1 MEGSV
6 TSKRVTLV
14 AVLSVLALISVVSSM
29 AVLKYVPG
37 FATYLGATKGADC
50 AAERARFGS
59 DWVTLPIDTELLD
72 GEVSLFQAETFTIS
86 VLCVEG
92 KLSEIQYQ
100 FSGIPI
106 P

>member
-1 MEGSV
+1 M

-14 AVLSVLALISVVSSM
+14 VVLVVLALISAVSSM

-50 AAERARFGS
+50 TAERARFGS
-59 DWVTLPIDTELLD
+59 NWVIIPINTEFLD
-72 GEVSLFQAETFTIS
+72 GEVSTFQGDTLNIS
-86 VLCVEG
+86 VLCVQG

-100 FSGIPI
+100 FSGIPT

>member
-1 MEGSV
+1 M

-14 AVLSVLALISVVSSM
+14 VVLVVLASISAVSSM

-50 AAERARFGS
+50 TTERARFGGN
-59 DWVTLPIDTELLD
+59 WVTLPINTEFLD
-72 GEVSLFQAETFTIS
+72 GEVSTFQGDTFTIS
-86 VLCVEG
+86 ILCVQG
-92 KLSEIQYQ
+92 TLSEIQYR
-100 FSGIPI
+100 FSGIPS

>member
-1 MEGSV
+1 M
-6 TSKRVTLV
+6 TPKRVTLV
-14 AVLSVLALISVVSSM
+14 VVLVVLASISAVSSM

-50 AAERARFGS
+50 TTERARFGGN
-59 DWVTLPIDTELLD
+59 WVIIPINTEFLD
-72 GEVSLFQAETFTIS
+72 GEVSTFQGDTFTIS
-86 VLCVEG
+86 VLCVQG

-100 FSGIPI
+100 FSGIPT

>member
-1 MEGSV
+1 M
-6 TSKRVTLV
+6 TPKRITLV
-14 AVLSVLALISVVSSM
+14 AVLVVLALISAVSSM

-50 AAERARFGS
+50 TAERARFGGG
-59 DWVTLPIDTELLD
+59 WVTLPIDTEFLD
-72 GEVSLFQAETFTIS
+72 GELSTFQGDTFTIS
-86 VLCVEG
+86 ILCVQG

-100 FSGIPI
+100 FSGIPT

>member
-1 MEGSV
+1 M

-14 AVLSVLALISVVSSM
+14 AVLVVLALISAVSSM

-50 AAERARFGS
+50 TAERARFGG
-59 DWVTLPIDTELLD
+59 DWVTLPIDTEFLD
-72 GEVSLFQAETFTIS
+72 GELSTFQGDTFTIS
-86 VLCVEG
+86 ILCVQG

-100 FSGIPI
+100 FSGIPA

>member
-1 MEGSV
+1 M
-6 TSKRVTLV
+6 TPKRVTLV
-14 AVLSVLALISVVSSM
+14 AVLVVLALISAVSSM

-50 AAERARFGS
+50 TAERARFGS
-59 DWVTLPIDTELLD
+59 DWVTLPIDTEILD
-72 GEVSLFQAETFTIS
+72 GEVSLFQTDTFTIS
-86 VLCVEG
+86 VLCVQG

-100 FSGIPI
+100 FSGIPT

>member
-1 MEGSV
+1 MEGGV
-6 TSKRVTLV
+6 ISKRVTLV
-14 AVLSVLALISVVSSM
+14 AVLVVLALISAFTSM

-50 AAERARFGS
+50 VAERARFGS
-59 DWVTLPIDTELLD
+59 DWVALPIDTEFLD
-72 GEVSLFQAETFTIS
+72 GEVSIFKGDTFTIS
-86 VLCVEG
+86 MLCVQG

-100 FSGIPI
+100 FSGIPT

>member
-1 MEGSV
+1 M
-6 TSKRVTLV
+6 TSKKVTLV
-14 AVLSVLALISVVSSM
+14 VVLVVLALISAVSSM

-50 AAERARFGS
+50 TAERARFGS
-59 DWVTLPIDTELLD
+59 NWVIIPINTEFLD
-72 GEVSLFQAETFTIS
+72 GEVSTFQGDTFTIS
-86 VLCVEG
+86 VLCVQG

-100 FSGIPI
+100 FSGIPT

>member
-1 MEGSV
+1 M
-6 TSKRVTLV
+6 TPKRVTLV
-14 AVLSVLALISVVSSM
+14 VVLVVLASISAVSSM

-50 AAERARFGS
+50 TAERARFGS

-72 GEVSLFQAETFTIS
+72 GEVSLFQTDTFTIS
-86 VLCVEG
+86 VLCVQG

-100 FSGIPI
+100 FSGIPT

>member
-1 MEGSV
+1 M
-6 TSKRVTLV
+6 TPKRITLV
-14 AVLSVLALISVVSSM
+14 AVLVVLALISAVSSM

-50 AAERARFGS
+50 TAERARFGS
-59 DWVTLPIDTELLD
+59 DWIIIPINTEFLD
-72 GEVSLFQAETFTIS
+72 GELSTFHGDTFTIS
-86 VLCVEG
+86 ILCVQG

-100 FSGIPI
+100 FSGIPT

>member
-6 TSKRVTLV
+6 TPKRITLV
-14 AVLSVLALISVVSSM
+14 AVLVVLALISAVSSM

-50 AAERARFGS
+50 TAERARFGS
-59 DWVTLPIDTELLD
+59 DWVIIPIDTDFLD
-72 GEVSLFQAETFTIS
+72 GELSTFQGDTFTIS
-86 VLCVEG
+86 ILCVQG

-100 FSGIPI
+100 FSGIPT

>member
-6 TSKRVTLV
+6 TPKRITLV
-14 AVLSVLALISVVSSM
+14 AVLVVLALISAVSSM

-50 AAERARFGS
+50 TAERARFGS
-59 DWVTLPIDTELLD
+59 DWIIIPINTEFLD
-72 GEVSLFQAETFTIS
+72 GELSTFQGDTFTIS
-86 VLCVEG
+86 ILCVQG

-100 FSGIPI
+100 FSGIPT

>member
-1 MEGSV
+1 M

-14 AVLSVLALISVVSSM
+14 AVLVVLALISAVSSM

-50 AAERARFGS
+50 TAERARFGS
-59 DWVTLPIDTELLD
+59 DWVIIPIDTDFLD
-72 GEVSLFQAETFTIS
+72 GELSTFQGDTFTIS
-86 VLCVEG
+86 ILCVQG

-100 FSGIPI
+100 FSGIPT